1 MPKKFTSK
9 QQKIGELG
17 ESVAEKYYK
26 NRGYEIVERNYTRSI
41 GEIDIIARK
50 DGTLYFIEVKS
61 KRVSNV
67 AGIEPGENMHVRK
80 RIKIR
85 KVILQYLL
93 DHAKG
98 ESWQCDLAIVHL
110 DMKTRLA
117 RVTVIENCI
126 V

>member
-1 MPKKFTSK
+1 M
-9 QQKIGELG
+9 GELG

-26 NRGYEIVERNYTRSI
+26 NKGYEIVERNYTKPV
-41 GEIDIIARK
+41 GEIDIVARK
-50 DGTLYFIEVKS
+50 DEVLYFIEVKS
-61 KRVSNV
+61 KRVSSI

-85 KVILQYLL
+85 KVIVQYLL

-117 RVTVIENCI
+117 RVSVIENCI

>member
-17 ESVAEKYYK
+17 EIVAVKYYK
-26 NRGYEIVERNYTRSI
+26 NNGFEIVERNYTKPV
-41 GEIDIIARK
+41 GEIDIVARK
-50 DGTLYFIEVKS
+50 DGALYFIEVKS
-61 KRVSNV
+61 KRVSSI
-67 AGIEPGENMHVRK
+67 AGIEPGENMHIRK
-80 RIKIR
+80 RMKIR

-98 ESWQCDLAIVHL
+98 ESWQCDLAVVHL

-117 RVTVIENCI
+117 RVIVIENCI

>member
-17 ESVAEKYYK
+17 ENVAVQFYQNK
-26 NRGYEIVERNYTRSI
+26 GYEIVERNYTRSM
-41 GEIDIIARK
+41 GEIDIVARK
-50 DGTLYFIEVKS
+50 GGVLYFVEVKS
-61 KRVSNV
+61 KRVSSI
-67 AGIEPGENMHVRK
+67 AGIEPGENMHMRK

-93 DHAKG
+93 NHAKG

-117 RVTVIENCI
+117 RVSVIENCI